1 MMLKKL
7 RLRWTRLS
15 FAPWSVLAVLFG
27 LGVLA
32 YGLMAP
38 LMGFYW
44 DDWPWIWLY
53 KLDGLRGLAQI
64 DQQFRPLAG
73 EILALSGLL
82 AGTRPLG
89 WQALNLLFR
98 WASAAAFWWMLV
110 QIWPRHMR
118 RAAAAAF
125 LVLVYPGFTQQFIA
139 VNSSRHILPLVFF
152 CLSIGFMAWSLR
164 DRRRFAWLTAA
175 SIGTAMLAFFSTDY
189 YYGLELIRPLVIW
202 IVLLRRPEPPRQRLE
217 RTLVGWTP
225 YLLLL
230 LAVFAWRFIISQ
242 QVQYPVTIFSDF
254 ASAPLETAIQTA
266 RTIGMGMLDGG
277 GRAWARLFEFPAT
290 SQFGDRKTILFW
302 LVSLASAGLVFLYLE
317 RLRDSTSQDRSGLEV
332 AGLGLAALLLGG
344 IPFLVTEVPVSLQFP
359 SDRTTLA
366 LMAGACLLLVGLV
379 DWLARPRLLK
389 LAIFAAVIGLSVGA
403 QFRAAAAYQRDWAY
417 QVNFLRQLSWR
428 APGIQPGTALYI
440 LDLPVSNSTDNSLTA
455 AVNWVYASPVVQNDI
470 ALMIFDLSQRLA
482 GRLPG
487 LLPGQAIDTKYGE
500 FDFRGISD
508 EALVVYYAPPA
519 CLRVLHPIYDAHFP
533 KLPDLMQDALPLTA
547 LERIQADPQQP
558 ARLPAEISAGDNR
571 RGWCYYLQKAD
582 LARQQAD
589 WKSVA
594 ELGDTAFALD
604 DKPNHA
610 SERAPFI
617 QGYAYTGQWERA
629 VELTREALEINRFMQ
644 PMLCDLWADI
654 EENAPDTP
662 GKGQAVGDIRVQLAC
677 SIEANQ

>member
-1 MMLKKL
+1 
-7 RLRWTRLS
+7 
-15 FAPWSVLAVLFG
+15 
-27 LGVLA
+27 
-32 YGLMAP
+32 
-38 LMGFYW
+38 
-44 DDWPWIWLY
+44 
-53 KLDGLRGLAQI
+53 
-64 DQQFRPLAG
+64 
-73 EILALSGLL
+73 
-82 AGTRPLG
+82 
-89 WQALNLLFR
+89 
-98 WASAAAFWWMLV
+98 
-110 QIWPRHMR
+110 
-118 RAAAAAF
+118 
-125 LVLVYPGFTQQFIA
+125 
-139 VNSSRHILPLVFF
+139 
-152 CLSIGFMAWSLR
+152 
-164 DRRRFAWLTAA
+164 
-175 SIGTAMLAFFSTDY
+175 
-189 YYGLELIRPLVIW
+189 
-202 IVLLRRPEPPRQRLE
+202 
-217 RTLVGWTP
+217 
-225 YLLLL
+225 
-230 LAVFAWRFIISQ
+230 
-242 QVQYPVTIFSDF
+242 
-254 ASAPLETAIQTA
+254 
-266 RTIGMGMLDGG
+266 
-277 GRAWARLFEFPAT
+277 
-290 SQFGDRKTILFW
+290 
-302 LVSLASAGLVFLYLE
+302 
-317 RLRDSTSQDRSGLEV
+317 
-332 AGLGLAALLLGG
+332 
-344 IPFLVTEVPVSLQFP
+344 
-359 SDRTTLA
+359 
-366 LMAGACLLLVGLV
+366 V

-533 KLPDLMQDALPLTA
+533 RLPDLMQDALPLTA

-571 RGWCYYLQKAD
+571 LGWCYYLQKAD